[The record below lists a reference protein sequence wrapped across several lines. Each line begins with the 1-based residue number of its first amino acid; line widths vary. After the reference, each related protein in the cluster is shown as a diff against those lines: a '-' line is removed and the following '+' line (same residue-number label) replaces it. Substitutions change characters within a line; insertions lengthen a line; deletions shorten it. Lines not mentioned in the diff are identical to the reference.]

1 MGIRAVAFDVDGT
14 LYPNIKMYLRAI
26 RFFIKHPLLM
36 YHFNTVR
43 NRIRSIRPID
53 NFWELQAEMLA
64 ELNGNTREE
73 AEEIIDKLM
82 YDEWEQIFKGIKVF
96 PEIHGILRS
105 LKQDGIRL
113 GVLSDFRVH
122 TKLAYMQLEGFWD
135 GVVSSE
141 ESGYLKPNTEPFL
154 LLAERLNLPPESVLY
169 VGNHYQYDII
179 GAKDAGMK
187 AAYFGSTCF
196 ASTRGAENCRAD
208 VVFSTYK
215 NFLQKI
221 QRII

>member
-1 MGIRAVAFDVDGT
+1 MGIQAVAFDVDGT
-14 LYPNIKMYLRAI
+14 LYPNIKMYLRAV
-26 RFFIKHPLLM
+26 RFFLNHPLLM

-43 NRIRSIRPID
+43 KKIRSIRPID
-53 NFWELQAEMLA
+53 NFWILQADMLA
-64 ELNGNTREE
+64 ELTNSTREE
-73 AEEIIDKLM
+73 AEEAIDKLM

-96 PEIHGILRS
+96 PEIPGILRS
-105 LKQDGIRL
+105 LKQEGIRL

-122 TKLAYMQLEGFWD
+122 TKLAYMQLEGLWD

-141 ESGYLKPNTEPFL
+141 ESGYLKPNAEPFRL
-154 LLAERLNLPPESVLY
+154 LLEKLNLPPESVLY
-169 VGNHYQYDII
+169 VGNHYHYDII

-187 AAYFGSTCF
+187 AAYFTSMYSGSK
-196 ASTRGAENCRAD
+196 RGAENCRAD

-221 QRII
+221 LIH